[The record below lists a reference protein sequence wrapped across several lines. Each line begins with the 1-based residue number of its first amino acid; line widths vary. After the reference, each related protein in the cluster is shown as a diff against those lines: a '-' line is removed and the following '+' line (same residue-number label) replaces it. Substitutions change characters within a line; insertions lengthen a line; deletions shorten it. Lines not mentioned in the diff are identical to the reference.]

1 MAEWPTDKFAI
12 EGTNSP
18 RFTATAD
25 SDATTKD
32 KGGVG
37 QNMLREMT
45 IMAVI
50 ALAVPTAAHAHA
62 ALVRSV
68 PGSRAVLTQPPASLD
83 LCFNEAVEVK
93 FSSVTLEDAS
103 GTAVV
108 LGKLQAGS
116 DPKCLKAPIA
126 TIGSGVFTVHYR
138 VLSQDG
144 HVVEYG
150 YQFSIKTDA
159 KSP

>member
-1 MAEWPTDKFAI
+1 
-12 EGTNSP
+12 
-18 RFTATAD
+18 
-25 SDATTKD
+25 
-32 KGGVG
+32 
-37 QNMLREMT
+37 MLREAM
-45 IMAVI
+45 IMALI
-50 ALAVPTAAHAHA
+50 ALAVPASARAHAT
-62 ALVRSV
+62 LVRSV
-68 PGSRAVLTQPPASLD
+68 PGSRSVLTQAPQSLD

-93 FSSVTLEDAS
+93 FSSVTLEDAK
-103 GTAVV
+103 GTAVP

-116 DPKCLKAPIA
+116 DPKCINVPIL

>member
-1 MAEWPTDKFAI
+1 
-12 EGTNSP
+12 
-18 RFTATAD
+18 
-25 SDATTKD
+25 
-32 KGGVG
+32 
-37 QNMLREMT
+37 MLRET
-45 IMAVI
+45 IIMALI
-50 ALAVPTAAHAHA
+50 ALTVPTSARAHS

-68 PGSRAVLTQPPASLD
+68 PGGRSVLTQAPQSLE
-83 LCFNEAVEVK
+83 LCFNEPVEVK
-93 FSSVTLEDAS
+93 FSSVTLEDAK
-103 GTAVV
+103 GTAVP

-116 DPKCLKAPIA
+116 DPKCIKAPIQ

-150 YQFSIKTDA
+150 YQFSVKTDA

>member
-1 MAEWPTDKFAI
+1 
-12 EGTNSP
+12 
-18 RFTATAD
+18 
-25 SDATTKD
+25 
-32 KGGVG
+32 
-37 QNMLREMT
+37 MLRETM
-45 IMAVI
+45 MVALI
-50 ALAVPTAAHAHA
+50 ALAIPASARAHAT
-62 ALVRSV
+62 LVRSV
-68 PGSRAVLTQPPASLD
+68 PGSRSVLTQAPQSLD

-93 FSSVTLEDAS
+93 FSSVTLEDAK
-103 GTAVV
+103 GTAVP

-116 DPKCLKAPIA
+116 DPKCVNVPIL

>member
-1 MAEWPTDKFAI
+1 MRHVEKSHDHGSDRTGSAGL
-12 EGTNSP
+12 GTCTRYTGQVCARDSP
-18 RFTATAD
+18 
-25 SDATTKD
+25 
-32 KGGVG
+32 
-37 QNMLREMT
+37 
-45 IMAVI
+45 
-50 ALAVPTAAHAHA
+50 
-62 ALVRSV
+62 
-68 PGSRAVLTQPPASLD
+68 VLTQAPQSLD

-93 FSSVTLEDAS
+93 FSSVTLEDAK
-103 GTAVV
+103 GTAVP

-116 DPKCLKAPIA
+116 DPKCINVPIL

-150 YQFSIKTDA
+150 YQFRIKTDA

>member
-1 MAEWPTDKFAI
+1 
-12 EGTNSP
+12 
-18 RFTATAD
+18 
-25 SDATTKD
+25 
-32 KGGVG
+32 
-37 QNMLREMT
+37 MLREAMIT
-45 IMAVI
+45 ALI
-50 ALAVPTAAHAHA
+50 ALVLPASARAHAT
-62 ALVRSV
+62 LVRSV
-68 PGSRAVLTQPPASLD
+68 PGTRSVLTQAPQSLD

-93 FSSVTLEDAS
+93 FSSVTLEDAK
-103 GTAVV
+103 GTAVP

-116 DPKCLKAPIA
+116 DPKCINVPIL

-138 VLSQDG
+138 VLSLDG

>member
-1 MAEWPTDKFAI
+1 
-12 EGTNSP
+12 
-18 RFTATAD
+18 
-25 SDATTKD
+25 
-32 KGGVG
+32 
-37 QNMLREMT
+37 MLRGTIVMT
-45 IMAVI
+45 LI
-50 ALAVPTAAHAHA
+50 ALAVPTSAHAHA

-68 PGSRAVLTQPPASLD
+68 PGSRAALTQAPQSLD

-93 FSSVTLEDAS
+93 FSSVTLEDAK
-103 GTAVV
+103 GTTVP
-108 LGKLQAGS
+108 LGELQAGS
-116 DPKCLKAPIA
+116 DPKCIKAPIR

-150 YQFSIKTDA
+150 YQFSVKTDA

>member
-1 MAEWPTDKFAI
+1 
-12 EGTNSP
+12 
-18 RFTATAD
+18 
-25 SDATTKD
+25 
-32 KGGVG
+32 
-37 QNMLREMT
+37 MLRKAM
-45 IMAVI
+45 IMALT
-50 ALAVPTAAHAHA
+50 ALAVPASARAHAT
-62 ALVRSV
+62 LVRSV
-68 PGSRAVLTQPPASLD
+68 PGSRSVLAQAPQSLD

-93 FSSVTLEDAS
+93 FSSITLKDAK
-103 GTAVV
+103 GTAVP

-116 DPKCLKAPIA
+116 DPKCINVPIL

>member
-1 MAEWPTDKFAI
+1 MMRESIVMA
-12 EGTNSP
+12 
-18 RFTATAD
+18 
-25 SDATTKD
+25 
-32 KGGVG
+32 
-37 QNMLREMT
+37 L
-45 IMAVI
+45 I
-50 ALAVPTAAHAHA
+50 ALAVPTSAGAHA

-68 PGSRAVLTQPPASLD
+68 PGSRSVMTQAPQSLD

-93 FSSVTLEDAS
+93 FSSVTLEDAT
-103 GTAVV
+103 GTAVP
-108 LGKLQAGS
+108 LGKLQAGGDS
-116 DPKCLKAPIA
+116 KCIHVPIP

-150 YQFSIKTDA
+150 YEFSVKTDA

>member
-1 MAEWPTDKFAI
+1 
-12 EGTNSP
+12 
-18 RFTATAD
+18 
-25 SDATTKD
+25 
-32 KGGVG
+32 
-37 QNMLREMT
+37 MLRETM
-45 IMAVI
+45 IVALI
-50 ALAVPTAAHAHA
+50 ALAVPASARAHA

-68 PGSRAVLTQPPASLD
+68 PGSRSVLTQAPQSLD

-93 FSSVTLEDAS
+93 FSSVTLEDAK
-103 GTAVV
+103 GTAVP
-108 LGKLQAGS
+108 LGQLQAGS
-116 DPKCLKAPIA
+116 DPKCINVPIL